1 MGGAFSS
8 CEMSCTERF
17 PDCGFFIIKVTV
29 VWLSEAWAAEPA
41 GTSAG

>member
-17 PDCGFFIIKVTV
+17 SDWDFFIIKVTV
-29 VWLSEAWAAEPA
+29 VWPSEAWAAEPA
-41 GTSAG
+41 GSSAG